1 MTPLADEPNAKPTGV
16 RWGVFVLACG
26 TSWLLYF
33 HRYTFALIKPDLKRE
48 WNLGTDELGVL
59 DSAFSVSY
67 STFQIPLGIAGDAL
81 GVRLVLSLLIAVW
94 CVGFGLHAYAP
105 STKVLA
111 VARGAFGL
119 GQSAAYACL
128 NRISRNW
135 FPEASR
141 TSLQGWIAV
150 FFGRIGGLS
159 ANILFGAVLMGV
171 FGFDWRPLV
180 YVAAAL
186 GLIYAAVFWYVF
198 RERPRE
204 HPWAN
209 EAETQLIEGTSPVA
223 RLDTAAPRPS
233 VLQMLRRTSRRS
245 IGNLLALNLQTILS
259 TAADN
264 IYSNWIP
271 LFLAEVYLF
280 DETQRGTI
288 SALPLLGGAI
298 GGAAGG
304 FLNDLLIRRIGNR
317 KWGRRIVG
325 GGGKGMASVLI
336 LVGLMYFDRPYVFCG
351 VLFLVKL
358 FSDSGLA
365 TTWGTVTD
373 IGGRTTA
380 TVFAFNNAVA
390 GVGSMAAPLV
400 YGFIAEHHGWQPV
413 FVAAAACYAVCGLSW
428 LVIDCTKPVVD
439 ESRGA

>member
-1 MTPLADEPNAKPTGV
+1 
-16 RWGVFVLACG
+16 
-26 TSWLLYF
+26 
-33 HRYTFALIKPDLKRE
+33 
-48 WNLGTDELGVL
+48 
-59 DSAFSVSY
+59 
-67 STFQIPLGIAGDAL
+67 
-81 GVRLVLSLLIAVW
+81 
-94 CVGFGLHAYAP
+94 
-105 STKVLA
+105 
-111 VARGAFGL
+111 
-119 GQSAAYACL
+119 
-128 NRISRNW
+128 
-135 FPEASR
+135 
-141 TSLQGWIAV
+141 
-150 FFGRIGGLS
+150 
-159 ANILFGAVLMGV
+159 
-171 FGFDWRPLV
+171 
-180 YVAAAL
+180 
-186 GLIYAAVFWYVF
+186 
-198 RERPRE
+198 
-204 HPWAN
+204 
-209 EAETQLIEGTSPVA
+209 
-223 RLDTAAPRPS
+223 
-233 VLQMLRRTSRRS
+233 MLRRTSHRS

-280 DETQRGTI
+280 DETQRGTM

-304 FLNDLLIRRIGNR
+304 FLNDLLMRRIGNR

-351 VLFLVKL
+351 ALFLVKL

-400 YGFIAEHHGWQPV
+400 YGFIAEHHGWRPV

-428 LVIDCTKPVVD
+428 LVIDCTTPVVD